1 MSAASSM
8 RAILL
13 ASCLSFGAMAVVAS
27 PAMAQTVE
35 VREGRF
41 EARVSADDLS
51 RIVILGDR
59 VVSVRTVS
67 DPGGPQIMIE
77 AEESTGDVYVSF
89 EGAAQGRTF
98 TVFFVTESG
107 RTVQGSLRPE
117 GVPGQTIQVSLG
129 AAAGAASAPR
139 VVTASSTSTGLQ
151 DRTDKRADY
160 AGTVTAMMRVLFR
173 GEAVAGV
180 SCEPGREGPSRLDG
194 ISLRVVRVCVA
205 AGMRGQELSVL
216 NISRRPMP
224 VIEDSYLVPG
234 VMAVG
239 SDRSEILAGQAARI
253 FVVEEFR

>member
-1 MSAASSM
+1 M

-13 ASCLSFGAMAVVAS
+13 ASCLSFGVMAGVGVS

-41 EARVSADDLS
+41 DARVSADDLS

-139 VVTASSTSTGLQ
+139 VVSASTASSGLQ

-194 ISLRVVRVCVA
+194 ISLRVIRVCVA

-216 NISRRPMP
+216 NTSRRAMP